1 MLSSFRRA
9 SKSKIGTIVVAI
21 VGILIVIGFGAGGVS
36 NLSLGSFTGMS
47 SSTLAKVGSAEVTD
61 QDMGVLMQRDLESAR
76 QQDPNAGYAS
86 IVGDFNPLLDQ
97 LINQRALV
105 AFAQKHGFLVSKRL
119 IDGEIANI
127 PGVRG
132 IGGEVSPQA
141 YQTFLARQHMTDAQ
155 VREIIAGSMLQRLL
169 ITPAATDMK
178 VASGVATPYAAM
190 LLEER
195 KGEVGLVPLALFT
208 AGLNPTDAQLQ
219 QFYAANKARYTV
231 PEQRVLKIA
240 KVGPDQVANSHASDQ
255 EIAQYYNQHQ
265 DDYAAQDVRTIEQ
278 AVVQD
283 QNVANQIAQRA
294 KTESFVDAVKP
305 AGLTAQDVT
314 VGPQTKSQF
323 TQLTTDKVAAAAFI
337 APSGSVV
344 GPIQSPLGWH
354 VVKIDSIQ
362 KKPGKSL
369 AEAKSEIAAKLDVD
383 KRKTALS
390 DLATKIQNALDGGSN
405 LDEAAKAVSVPV
417 MTTPLITADGS
428 QRGNPSYKFPAE
440 LTPVLKSGF
449 DLTTD
454 DEPAVEAIDD
464 GKGFAVVAPAQIVPA
479 APAPFASVR
488 DQVKTAW
495 IQQEAASRA
504 ETLAKQI
511 AAKASGN
518 VSLADA
524 IKQANTSLPPP
535 QTVNARRIQLS
546 QLGDKAPPPMTMLF
560 KTGKGKANVVPD
572 NQGRGFFIVK
582 DEEINPGNPL
592 INPGLIPQLQQQF
605 SDPMSQEVAQ
615 ELQSAIREDVKV
627 KRNESAIQAEKGRL
641 ANSGS

>member
-9 SKSKIGTIVVAI
+9 SKSKIGTIVVAV
-21 VGILIVIGFGAGGVS
+21 VGVLIVIGFGAGGVS
-36 NLSLGSFTGMS
+36 DLSLSSFTGMS
-47 SSTLAKVGSAEVTD
+47 SSTLAKVGSTEVTD

-86 IVGDFNPLLDQ
+86 IVGDFDPLLDQ

-105 AFAQKHGFLVSKRL
+105 AFAQKHGFVVSKRL
-119 IDGEIANI
+119 IDAEIANI

-132 IGGEVSPQA
+132 LGGDVSEQA
-141 YQTFLARQHMTDAQ
+141 YQAFLAKQHMTDAQ
-155 VREIIAGSMLQRLL
+155 VRDLIAGSMLQRLL
-169 ITPAATDMK
+169 ITPAATDIK
-178 VASGVATPYAAM
+178 VPAGVATPYAAM

-195 KGEVGLVPLALFT
+195 QGEVGLVPLALFT
-208 AGLNPTDAQLQ
+208 SGLNPTDAQLQ
-219 QFYAANKARYTV
+219 QFYEAHKAQYTV

-240 KVGPDQVANSHASDQ
+240 EVGPGQVANVHASDQ

-265 DDYAAQDVRTIEQ
+265 DAYAAQDVRTIEQ

-294 KTESFVDAVKP
+294 KSGSFVDAVKP

-323 TQLTTDKVAAAAFI
+323 TQLTSDKVAAAAFS

-344 GPIQSPLGWH
+344 GPVQSPLGWH
-354 VVKIDSIQ
+354 VVKIDSVQ
-362 KKPGKSL
+362 KKAGKTL
-369 AEAKSEIAAKLDVD
+369 AEAKSEIQAKLDVD
-383 KRKTALS
+383 KQKTALS

-405 LDEAAKAVSVPV
+405 LDQAAQAAGVSV
-417 MTTPLITADGS
+417 MTTPLITADGN

-449 DLTTD
+449 DLTTG
-454 DEPAVEAIDD
+454 DEPAVEGIDD

-495 IQQEAASRA
+495 IQQEAATRA
-504 ETLAKQI
+504 QALAKQI
-511 AAKASGN
+511 AAKATGS

-524 IKQANTSLPPP
+524 IKQANASLPAVQPV
-535 QTVNARRIQLS
+535 TARRIQLS
-546 QLGDKAPPPMTMLF
+546 QLGDKAPPPMVMLF
-560 KTGKGKANVVPD
+560 KTGEGKTNVVPD

-582 DEEINPGNPL
+582 DEKITPGNPIL
-592 INPGLIPQLQQQF
+592 NPGLIPQLQQQF

-615 ELQSAIREDVKV
+615 ELQTAIRKDVKV
-627 KRNESAIQAEKGRL
+627 KKNDSAIQAEKARL
-641 ANSGS
+641 TNSGG